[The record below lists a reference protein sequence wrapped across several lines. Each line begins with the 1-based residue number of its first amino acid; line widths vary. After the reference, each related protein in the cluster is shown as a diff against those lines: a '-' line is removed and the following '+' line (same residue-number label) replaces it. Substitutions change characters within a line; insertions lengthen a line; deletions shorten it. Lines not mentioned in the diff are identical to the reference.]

1 MRKRSKKNFFQR
13 FWEAFWRPEMLILPG
28 QIAFFLFLSL
38 VPTITL
44 IGYACSY
51 INVSNDVV
59 QNLISNILSSDVAD
73 LVTPILTA
81 TKITPTFF
89 ITLGIGYFIASNGMA
104 SIIVASNTIYG
115 IKDSGFF
122 RRRLKAIVMELVI
135 VILFLFIIVVPLL
148 SGSIIN
154 LLHYFNLDAQT
165 TSIIANVLNLLDGP
179 FSWLIIFF
187 FIKTIYTMAPDK
199 KMPSR
204 NVNGGAIFTTFTWIV
219 VTAAYSYYIANYANY
234 SLFYGSLANI
244 VILMLWVYLLSYT
257 FVIGMAMNYHEEL
270 EKTGVIEITKLIE
283 ESANSAP
290 VMEEQPKNDKGLKL
304 FKGRDSKVVLD
315 TDDNQG
321 EVKVKVVEPVQEEK
335 IQEEVKKESKSKKKV
350 EDKKELNKEVTKKD
364 SKDKDT
370 KKKTKM
376 KEAMKEK

>member
-51 INVSNDVV
+51 VNISNDIV
-59 QNLISNILSSDVAD
+59 QNLISNVLSSDIAD
-73 LVTPILTA
+73 LVTPIITA

-115 IKDSGFF
+115 IRDSGFF

-135 VILFLFIIVVPLL
+135 VILFLFIIAVPLL

-165 TSIIANVLNLLDGP
+165 TSIIANSLNLLDGP
-179 FSWLIIFF
+179 LAWLIIFF

-199 KMPSR
+199 KVPSR
-204 NVNGGAIFTTFTWIV
+204 NVNGGAIFTTITWIL
-219 VTAAYSYYIANYANY
+219 VTAVYSYYIANYANY
-234 SLFYGSLANI
+234 SLFYGALANI

-283 ESANSAP
+283 ESAKSAP
-290 VMEEQPKNDKGLKL
+290 VMEEKSKEDKGLKL
-304 FKGRDSKVVLD
+304 FTSK
-315 TDDNQG
+315 DNKI
-321 EVKVKVVEPVQEEK
+321 EEKKEEK
-335 IQEEVKKESKSKKKV
+335 IKEEKKSNDKLVKDNKKEQKENNSDIKEKTLKAKKVNNKNIKKK
-350 EDKKELNKEVTKKD
+350 ETNE
-364 SKDKDT
+364 
-370 KKKTKM
+370 
-376 KEAMKEK
+376 EK

>member
-1 MRKRSKKNFFQR
+1 MKNRSKKSFFER
-13 FWEAFWRPEMLILPG
+13 FWDAFWRPEMLILPG

-51 INVSNDVV
+51 LNVSNNIV
-59 QNLISNILSSDVAD
+59 QTLISNVLSSEVAS

-89 ITLGIGYFIASNGMA
+89 ITLGIGYFIASNGMS

-122 RRRLKAIVMELVI
+122 KRRLKAIIMELVI
-135 VILFLFIIVVPLL
+135 VILFLFIIVFPLL
-148 SGSIIN
+148 STSIIN
-154 LLHYFNLDAQT
+154 LLHYFNLDAET
-165 TSIIANVLNLLDGP
+165 TSIIARCFNLLNGP
-179 FSWLIIFF
+179 LAWLIIFF
-187 FIKTIYTMAPDK
+187 FIKTIYALAPDRK
-199 KMPSR
+199 IPSR
-204 NVNGGAIFTTFTWIV
+204 HVNSGAIFTTVTWIV
-219 VTAAYSYYIANYANY
+219 VTYAYSYYIANYANY

-270 EKTGVIEITKLIE
+270 EKTGVMQITKVIE

-290 VMEEQPKNDKGLKL
+290 IMEEPQKKNKKN
-304 FKGRDSKVVLD
+304 KEK
-315 TDDNQG
+315 
-321 EVKVKVVEPVQEEK
+321 EEK
-335 IQEEVKKESKSKKKV
+335 IEDKPKEEPIKEKNEKKESKNEKSPKDNKQKQKTEEVIKEKNTNSKK
-350 EDKKELNKEVTKKD
+350 ETKKED
-364 SKDKDT
+364 
-370 KKKTKM
+370 
-376 KEAMKEK
+376 

>member
-1 MRKRSKKNFFQR
+1 MKKRSKKNFFER

-51 INVSNDVV
+51 INVSNDLL
-59 QNLISNILSSDVAD
+59 QNLISNVLSKDVAD
-73 LVTPILTA
+73 LITPILTA

-89 ITLGIGYFIASNGMA
+89 ITLGVGYFIASNGMS

-122 RRRLKAIVMELVI
+122 KRRLKAIVMELVI
-135 VILFLFIIVVPLL
+135 VILFLFIIAVPLL
-148 SGSIIN
+148 SGSIID

-165 TSIIANVLNLLDGP
+165 TSIIANSLNLLNGP
-179 FSWLIIFF
+179 LAWLIIFF

-199 KMPSR
+199 KLPSR
-204 NVNGGAIFTTFTWIV
+204 KVNSGAIFTTVTWIAI
-219 VTAAYSYYIANYANY
+219 TAGYSYYISNYANY

-244 VILMLWVYLLSYT
+244 VILMLWVYFLSYA

-270 EKTGVIEITKLIE
+270 EKTGVIEITRVIE

-290 VMEEQPKNDKGLKL
+290 VMEEQSKNDKGLKL
-304 FKGRDSKVVLD
+304 FKDKEIKDS
-315 TDDNQG
+315 
-321 EVKVKVVEPVQEEK
+321 VVEE
-335 IQEEVKKESKSKKKV
+335 KKEELDVSETEKSDKRIKKVEVANKKDNSKKK
-350 EDKKELNKEVTKKD
+350 KETKDIKE
-364 SKDKDT
+364 
-370 KKKTKM
+370 
-376 KEAMKEK
+376 

>member
-1 MRKRSKKNFFQR
+1 MKNRGRKNFFQR
-13 FWEAFWRPEMLILPG
+13 FWDAFWRPEMLILPG

-51 INVSNDVV
+51 LN
-59 QNLISNILSSDVAD
+59 ISNNLVQTLITNVLSAEVAE

-89 ITLGIGYFIASNGMA
+89 ITLGIGYFIASNGMS

-122 RRRLKAIVMELVI
+122 KRRLKAIIMELVI
-135 VILFLFIIVVPLL
+135 VVLFLFIIVFPLL
-148 SGSIIN
+148 STNIIN
-154 LLHYFNLDAQT
+154 LLHYFNLDSET
-165 TSIIANVLNLLDGP
+165 TSIIAKCFNLLNGP
-179 FSWLIIFF
+179 LAWLIIFF
-187 FIKTIYTMAPDK
+187 FIKTIYALAPDRK
-199 KMPSR
+199 IPSR
-204 NVNGGAIFTTFTWIV
+204 HVNSGAIFTTITWIL
-219 VTAAYSYYIANYANY
+219 VTGAYSYYITYYANY

-270 EKTGVIEITKLIE
+270 EKTGVMQITKVIE

-290 VMEEQPKNDKGLKL
+290 VMEQPPKKEKKKAKEEQ
-304 FKGRDSKVVLD
+304 KVQEKSEEQKAKPSITKETI
-315 TDDNQG
+315 TDDKKDRNL
-321 EVKVKVVEPVQEEK
+321 EEQEK
-335 IQEEVKKESKSKKKV
+335 NNKKEEPTKEKKNQ
-350 EDKKELNKEVTKKD
+350 NKNNTKKN
-364 SKDKDT
+364 KLE
-370 KKKTKM
+370 
-376 KEAMKEK
+376 KES